1 MASTYEEI
9 MAKSRELYGAGDME
23 GAKRL
28 AKIAIS
34 RKQQSSGG
42 VSQLSTAFQQATMPQ
57 AGPPM
62 PPEMLMR
69 NKAKNYYTQ
78 NDMGAGMSGVGGFA
92 QGGTFGFSDE
102 ITAAL
107 QSLSPNVTYDQALA
121 VERGRLDA
129 ARQSHPVAAYG
140 GEVAGAIAAPGAV
153 ASSAPSAVG
162 RVAAG
167 AASGALQGG
176 IYGFGTGE
184 GGFADRAKNAATGGA
199 IGGVVGGALPAL
211 GYLVQKGADARA
223 ASRGIKDIVRAAPST
238 EELRAAGQQ
247 AYGAID
253 NAGLSV
259 KPEYVQNGLSD
270 ISTFLGN
277 EGVKLDAGGKI
288 FPASRQ
294 IMDVAQTATQGQN
307 SVALKDLDILRRFM
321 GSAAASN
328 PMNKA
333 DTRLALDA
341 MGRLDEMVSGIK
353 PEHVDAGDLATVQE
367 LLPKARDLWAKMS
380 RSQLIDDAV
389 NASGNYMGGAAS
401 GIRNQFASILRN
413 KKLSRGFSDVE
424 KAAMRKVV
432 TGSLPEQAIH
442 LLGGGMG
449 NIMSAAGGYA
459 GGGWLGG
466 IGAGGIAMG
475 ARKLSEGIV
484 RKNAETAR
492 ALVASGTKEL
502 PKASNIASLLI
513 QNLIAKGMKPTYAPL
528 GQAML
533 PELAPR

>member
-1 MASTYEEI
+1 MIVQVPGVGNVEFPDGTDPSVIENA
-9 MAKSRELYGAGDME
+9 
-23 GAKRL
+23 L
-28 AKIAIS
+28 AQFKT
-34 RKQQSSGG
+34 GG
-42 VSQLSTAFQQATMPQ
+42 VSELSTAFQQATTPQ

-78 NDMGAGMSGVGGFA
+78 NDMGAGMSGIGGFA

-102 ITAAL
+102 LTAAL

-129 ARQSHPVAAYG
+129 ARQNHPVAAYG
-140 GEVAGAIAAPGAV
+140 GEVAGAIAAPGSV

-162 RVAAG
+162 RIAAG

-184 GGFADRAKNAATGGA
+184 GGFVDRAKNAATGGA

-211 GYLVQKGADARA
+211 GYLVQKVADARA
-223 ASRGIKDIVRAAPST
+223 ASRGIKDIVRTAPST

-259 KPEYVQNGLSD
+259 KPEYVQNGLND
-270 ISTFLGN
+270 ISTALGN
-277 EGVKLDAGGKI
+277 EGVRLDAGGKI

-367 LLPKARDLWAKMS
+367 LLPKAREIWAKMS
-380 RSQLIDDAV
+380 RSQLIDDAI

-432 TGSLPEQAIH
+432 SGSLPEQAVH
-442 LLGGGMG
+442 LLGGGLG
-449 NIMSAAGGYA
+449 NILTTVAGGA
-459 GGGWLGG
+459 GGGW
-466 IGAGGIAMG
+466 IGAAAGGGIAMG

-484 RKNAETAR
+484 RRNAEAAR
-492 ALVASGTKEL
+492 ALVATGTKEL

-533 PELAPR
+533 PTLAPR